1 MTRRPGRILIRLE
14 HIPTQPPPREAEIQV
29 LRAFELM
36 NTEELCWIVQTVAN
50 ELNRRS
56 IDINYGEGNGG

>member
-14 HIPTQPPPREAEIQV
+14 HVNTQPPPREAEIQV
-29 LRAFELM
+29 CRAFQEM
-36 NTEELCWIVQTVAN
+36 STEELCWVVQTVAN
-50 ELNRRS
+50 ELHRRS